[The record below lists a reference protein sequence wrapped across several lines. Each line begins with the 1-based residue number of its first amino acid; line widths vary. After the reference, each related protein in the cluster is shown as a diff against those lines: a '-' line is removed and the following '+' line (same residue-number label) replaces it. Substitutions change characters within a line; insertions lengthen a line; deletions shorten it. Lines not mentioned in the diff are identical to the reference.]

1 MMIDLKFSSKPARLA
16 DVDKLARDMA
26 IHFFVR
32 PVTIDEVIDW
42 MADWAD
48 RNAVKKGGDE
58 ADHC

>member
-1 MMIDLKFSSKPARLA
+1 MVDLKFSSKPARLA

-32 PVTIDEVIDW
+32 PVAIDEVIDW

-48 RNAVKKGGDE
+48 RNVVEKGGDE
-58 ADHC
+58 ADHY